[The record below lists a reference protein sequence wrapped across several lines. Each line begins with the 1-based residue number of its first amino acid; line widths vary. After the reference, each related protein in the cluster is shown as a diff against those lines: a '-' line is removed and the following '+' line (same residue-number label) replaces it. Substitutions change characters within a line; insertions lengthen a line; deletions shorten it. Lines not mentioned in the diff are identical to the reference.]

1 MQMFCDFV
9 PEIEELRTEA
19 GGAARLAM
27 PEFDSGTIDKVT
39 DARTNCPHAEG
50 GQRRM
55 TTANIRAPK
64 KEKIKGGEE

>member
-9 PEIEELRTEA
+9 PEIDDLRTEA
-19 GGAARLAM
+19 GGTARLAM
-27 PEFDSGTIDKVT
+27 PEYDSGAIDKVT

-55 TTANIRAPK
+55 TTANIRAQRRK
-64 KEKIKGGEE
+64 R